1 MIAAGINLGGIDFTS
16 SVIDSGMVSSS
27 GMRPPMR
34 GLLLATL
41 SRDSS
46 KRVQSICF
54 VLILMSSD
62 SISKLNYL
70 HMVSINFESLATL
83 SLVKV

>member
-1 MIAAGINLGGIDFTS
+1 
-16 SVIDSGMVSSS
+16 
-27 GMRPPMR
+27 
-34 GLLLATL
+34 L